1 MNKVCSSPW
10 MSMDFSFTPWV
21 YFLSNSLLQLNTF
34 LFSSTV
40 ILPKIH
46 VTVTNRKLRK
56 RETLT
61 LCLFLY
67 ICLLLILLLFQLLTH
82 SLLPWIPQNFF
93 YSFSFQFIFSYSHLK
108 PFHSSSYIK
117 YPSETLLSLPISSN
131 LLNIILILG
140 AYIIQLIINIKS
152 TDD

>member
-1 MNKVCSSPW
+1 MKKVIERMNKVCSLPW

-21 YFLSNSLLQLNTF
+21 YFLSNSLLQVNTF

-40 ILPKIH
+40 TLPKIH
-46 VTVTNRKLRK
+46 VTVTNRKLLK

-67 ICLLLILLLFQLLTH
+67 ICLLLILLLFQLLTD

-93 YSFSFQFIFSYSHLK
+93 YSFSF
-108 PFHSSSYIK
+108 
-117 YPSETLLSLPISSN
+117 
-131 LLNIILILG
+131 
-140 AYIIQLIINIKS
+140 
-152 TDD
+152 